1 MTRTLRKLAVAL
13 GLGMFPVIA
22 IAGAAGAQV
31 GPPAPST
38 TSTTAASTSPSTTAA
53 STGTS
58 GSNLPFTGN
67 NTGPLVVLGVA
78 ALGGGYAVVHARR
91 RVDGPQV

>member
-1 MTRTLRKLAVAL
+1 MTRTLRKLAVAF
-13 GLGMFPVIA
+13 GLGTFPVIA
-22 IAGAAGAQV
+22 LAGAAGAQV

-38 TSTTAASTSPSTTAA
+38 TSTTAGSTTTTTAA
-53 STGTS
+53 PGS
-58 GSNLPFTGN
+58 GSSLPFTGN
-67 NTGPLVVLGVA
+67 STGPLVVLGVA